1 MVNRLVKLAQR
12 RFCSGLNGV
21 RVTGQWRNPSI
32 GILLLGMS
40 ACSALEDM
48 IIEPEMSDLQLTV
61 DILKTSLRDAQRL
74 VDELGVEVDARRQE
88 LADVQIVRAQFEGRI
103 REAERRLIEAR
114 HVIDLQ
120 REELSSA
127 RSEREQMGRTRAALQ
142 NQLKQLQRQ
151 LSKVE
156 KQVRGEVSPA
166 AMVSPRDA
174 QPEPATIVHQQ
185 DTLLAIQDEDIQVV
199 SGAAIQVSGASSV
212 GEVPGGSQSATVPL
226 RLHMVVKSGDTL
238 WRIARRHHTSVSRL
252 MALNALSG
260 DRIQAGQALWLTEP
274 SADEPERERM

>member
-1 MVNRLVKLAQR
+1 MVNRLVKLAR
-12 RFCSGLNGV
+12 SRFYSGLKGV
-21 RVTGQWRNPSI
+21 RVKGKWRSASI

-40 ACSALEDM
+40 ACSSLEDI

-61 DILKTSLRDAQRL
+61 DTLKTSLRDAQRM
-74 VDELGVEVDARRQE
+74 VDELRVEADARGQE
-88 LADVQIVRAQFEGRI
+88 LADVQIARAQLEGRI
-103 REAERRLIEAR
+103 QEAERRLTEAR

-127 RSEREQMGRTRAALQ
+127 RSEREQVGRTRAALQ

-156 KQVRGEVSPA
+156 KQVRGESSPA

-174 QPEPATIVHQQ
+174 QPDPATIVHQQ
-185 DTLLAIQDEDIQVV
+185 DTLLPIQDEDIQVV

-226 RLHMVVKSGDTL
+226 RLHVVVKSGDTL
-238 WRIARRHHTSVSRL
+238 WRIARRYHTSVSRL

-260 DRIQAGQALWLTEP
+260 DRIQAGQALWLTEL
-274 SADEPERERM
+274 SADEPEHERM